1 MSKQISNSNLSKVTN
16 NNDNTLTN
24 LTSKYQKLNNNLNSL
39 IKDLNEHK
47 KEISLNFK
55 EEMKLFQNILMQKQ
69 NKLKISWKKYHY
81 NGW

>member
-24 LTSKYQKLNNNLNSL
+24 LTSKYQILNNNLNSL

-55 EEMKLFQNILMQKQ
+55 EKMKLFQNILMQKQ
-69 NKLKISWKKYHY
+69 NKLKIIWKKYHY